1 MTDQCCTRAAHDSA
15 GRDDTQNTR
24 DNPRAAGAASDR
36 GAQPPGQ
43 RTITICQ
50 LCRKRVYQVR
60 NGEWY
65 HDRNSSAFCN
75 PGGGMGQKA
84 VPLKIKARPA

>member
-1 MTDQCCTRAAHDSA
+1 MDESFA

-24 DNPRAAGAASDR
+24 DYPRAAGAASGR

-50 LCRKRVYQVR
+50 LCSRRVYLLR

-65 HDRNSSAFCN
+65 HRGNASAFCR
-75 PGGGMGQKA
+75 PGDGSHRKA
-84 VPLKIKARPA
+84 IPLRIKATR